1 MIQTPFNYTGNK
13 FKLLEQ
19 IIPELDYSKG
29 NFIDM
34 FAGGGSIY
42 TNVLDKYKKVLVND
56 IIKDLIKIHKS
67 ISESD
72 EIIEKTNSICSTL
85 KESKK
90 DFLNLRESYNKKN
103 SPEKLWALM
112 LSCNSNLIRFNQKG
126 EFNQTWGKRTWNK
139 NTTKKV
145 NEFKTHIR
153 KYKNDIKFI
162 SKSFDE
168 INLKES
174 NNYMFYFDPPYAYIK
189 DDKGNIGNKQISEAG
204 YNNFYYK
211 ENDINLYKY
220 CHTVN
225 DMNSSFMISGV
236 LEHGGETS
244 WILDKLISDGFNYKE
259 LNFNYKKINK
269 SGKSK
274 KTKEIIIKNY

>member
-85 KESKK
+85 KESKE

-189 DDKGNIGNKQISEAG
+189 DNKGNIGNKQISEAG